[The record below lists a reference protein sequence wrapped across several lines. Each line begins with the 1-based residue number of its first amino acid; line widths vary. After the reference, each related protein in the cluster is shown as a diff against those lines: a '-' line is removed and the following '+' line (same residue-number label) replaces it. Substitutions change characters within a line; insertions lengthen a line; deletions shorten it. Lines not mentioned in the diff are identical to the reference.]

1 MPGFVWH
8 VFRILMG
15 LFIVLFMHSHRADP
29 WAVDWFQPSYQA
41 LYGMHSGRL
50 CQALYGMVFG
60 MVLLGRSSGG
70 VIVCYR
76 ILGFCYGGYARVVW
90 SPSGWFV
97 VTFWEGS
104 IRVPLPGRG
113 VLLGDCHTDIRP
125 VGPLGVLFLLGVI

>member
-29 WAVDWFQPSYQA
+29 WAVDRFQPSYQA
-41 LYGMHSGRL
+41 LYGMRSSRP

-60 MVLLGRSSGG
+60 MVLSDSSSGG

-76 ILGFCYGGYARVVW
+76 FQPTYRAFYGMRSGQTCQALFGMHSVSGVVSVRGTWYLGSVKVAMPGWYGH
-90 SPSGWFV
+90 
-97 VTFWEGS
+97 
-104 IRVPLPGRG
+104 
-113 VLLGDCHTDIRP
+113 LLGGFH
-125 VGPLGVLFLLGVI
+125 